1 MTDMKYYFGR
11 VPACGVFCG
20 GCPTYTR
27 EKNPC
32 PGAGINK
39 KRCESCKT
47 FHICCNERGITHCYE
62 CSKFPC
68 SKFKAFSKRWQK
80 HGQNFVENQELLK
93 RVGSI
98 EFLKIFND
106 KINRDT

>member
-1 MTDMKYYFGR
+1 MKA
-11 VPACGVFCG
+11 V
-20 GCPTYTR
+20 
-27 EKNPC
+27 
-32 PGAGINK
+32 
-39 KRCESCKT
+39 KRSISVVTSVALLTAMNAVSSLVRSLKT
-47 FHICCNERGITHCYE
+47 
-62 CSKFPC
+62 
-68 SKFKAFSKRWQK
+68 FSKRWQK